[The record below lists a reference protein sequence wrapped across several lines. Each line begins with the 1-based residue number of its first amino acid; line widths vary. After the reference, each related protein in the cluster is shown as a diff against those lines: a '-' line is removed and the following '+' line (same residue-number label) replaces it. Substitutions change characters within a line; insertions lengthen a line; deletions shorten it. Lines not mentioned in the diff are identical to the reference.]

1 MKAITHFSLLILTV
15 ILWSSAYAQTGG
27 GGVSNEEV
35 IVVKEYE
42 ASIQDAQKIT
52 IAPSIPDIQEK
63 APTFNYSIPTK
74 DYKDF
79 SFEANPLKP
88 IGVSKE
94 KFEKYNT
101 SFIKFGFGSQLTPLA
116 QLAYNDNKAKNIK
129 FGIFYNHLSAR
140 GFNIKNQQFSD
151 DEVGA
156 YFKYVPQ
163 KIELSTAFTF
173 HNYRTHFYGIDTL
186 VADTTVKAKDIRQV
200 FRNYDAAI
208 YLKNSQ
214 QNKLGIN
221 YRQTLNFNYL
231 QERFGKANEW
241 FVFSN
246 TSLDKIIAKQHGVSF
261 DFNFDISRLKADSTT
276 LQRNIFRLMP
286 GYFFDNDDWEVRGK
300 VGLAID
306 GKKVFPLADV
316 HVEKRLYQH
325 SIIAFVGYQLKYEKN
340 SLLSLLQ
347 ANNFVRHTAAIQS
360 SSAGDF
366 NVGVKGAVQKF
377 DYNASFHLHHIDNFL
392 LFVNDTNDLR
402 RFNTVYDKAIIY
414 NVIIQGAY
422 QVKEWLRFKV
432 IGDYRFFEMK
442 NQAKAWHEPNLKVT
456 FGANYIWKNK
466 ISVGIDLYGI
476 TNTNALLS
484 NGEIRSIKGVA
495 DLNLNVEYL
504 MNKKISFFGMLNNI
518 AHQRYQRWYNYPSF
532 GINGLVGAKFS
543 F

>member
-1 MKAITHFSLLILTV
+1 MKAIIKISLVILTSTV
-15 ILWSSAYAQTGG
+15 ALFGYGQKTGS
-27 GGVSNEEV
+27 GVSNEEV

-42 ASIQDAQKIT
+42 AAIQDAQKIT
-52 IAPSIPDIQEK
+52 LAPSIPDIQEK
-63 APTFNYSIPTK
+63 TPTFSYSIPSK

-94 KFEKYNT
+94 KYEKYNT

-129 FGIFYNHLSAR
+129 FGIFYNHLSAK

-163 KIELSTAFTF
+163 KIELGTSFTF
-173 HNYRTHFYGIDTL
+173 HNYRTHFYGTDTL
-186 VADTTVKAKDIRQV
+186 VADTAVKAKDIRQV
-200 FRNYDAAI
+200 FRTYDATL

-214 QNKLGIN
+214 QNKLGVN
-221 YRQTLNFNYL
+221 YKQTLQFNYL
-231 QERFGKANEW
+231 QEQFGKANEW
-241 FVFSN
+241 FVYSH

-261 DFNFDISRLKADSTT
+261 DFDFDISRLKADSTT
-276 LQRNIFRLMP
+276 LQRNIFRLLP

-306 GKKVFPLADV
+306 GKKVFPLVDV

-325 SIIAFVGYQLKYEKN
+325 AIIAFIGYQLTYDKN
-340 SLLSLLQ
+340 SLLRLSQL
-347 ANNFVRHTAAIQS
+347 NNFIRHTATIKN

-366 NVGVKGAVQKF
+366 NLGIKGAIQKF
-377 DYNASFHLHHIDNFL
+377 DYNASFHLHHINNYL
-392 LFVNDTNDLR
+392 LFINDTNDLR
-402 RFNTVYDKAIIY
+402 RFNAIYDKAVIY
-414 NVIIQGAY
+414 NVNLQGAY
-422 QVKEWLRFKV
+422 QIKEWLRFKLT
-432 IGDYRFFEMK
+432 GDYRFFDLK
-442 NQAKAWHEPNLKVT
+442 NQAKAWHEPNFKVT

-466 ISVGIDLYGI
+466 ISVGVDIYGL

-484 NGEIRSIKGVA
+484 NGEMRTIKGTA
-495 DLNLNVEYL
+495 DINLSIEYL

-518 AHQRYQRWYNYPSF
+518 AHQRYQRWFNYPSY